1 MMIRNVAIA
10 LAVLASPTALA
21 QSAANDA
28 RLAALA
34 QQARAASGSPAV
46 AVMLWQDGET
56 RIGVAG
62 VRAEGSDVAV
72 TPDDL
77 WHIGSDTKAMTAM
90 LAARL
95 VEAGV
100 ISWDDTIGEHL
111 GGVIEDMDPAY
122 PALTFRH
129 LLSHRAGLPA
139 NIGLVDMIR
148 FQMEGT
154 GGRSMPEQRLDYAL
168 RMLRTAPAADA
179 ETEFLYSNAGY
190 VVAGAMLEQATG
202 QSWENLMAAQVF
214 EPLGLASAGFGP
226 PGSADELD
234 QPRGHRSGLLGGLTA
249 VPPGPRADNPPV
261 LGPAGT
267 VHVSLVDLGRY
278 LGAQMAG
285 NRGEAGDYLTADSW
299 QTLHTPPFGGDYAL
313 GWALQNGRLIHAG
326 SNTMWFVQIV
336 MDPQRDRAVVIAF
349 NDGRVDRVAPTM
361 APVFEALLPEA
372 D

>member
-1 MMIRNVAIA
+1 MMIRSFAIA
-10 LAVLASPTALA
+10 LTVAVSPAALA
-21 QSAANDA
+21 QSVTNDA
-28 RLAALA
+28 ELAVFAE
-34 QQARAASGSPAV
+34 QARESSGAPAAAV
-46 AVMLWQDGET
+46 LFWQAGET

-62 VRAEGSDVAV
+62 VREAGSDAAV

-100 ISWDDTIGEHL
+100 ISWDDTIGERL
-111 GGVIEDMDPAY
+111 GGVIEGMDPAY

-129 LLSHRAGLPA
+129 LFSHRAGLPA
-139 NIGLVDMIR
+139 NIGMVDMIR

-154 GGRSMPEQRLDYAL
+154 SGRPMPEQRLDYAL
-168 RMLRTAPAADA
+168 RMLRTAPAAEA

-190 VVAGAMLEQATG
+190 VIAGAMLEQATG
-202 QSWENLMAAQVF
+202 QSWESLMASEVF
-214 EPLGLASAGFGP
+214 EPLGLDSAGFGP
-226 PGSADELD
+226 PGSVDAID
-234 QPRGHRSGLLGGLTA
+234 QPRGHRSGMLGGLTA
-249 VPPGPRADNPPV
+249 LPPGPRADNPPV

-267 VHVSLVDLGRY
+267 VHISLSDLGRY

-285 NRGEAGDYLTADSW
+285 DRGEASDYLTADSW

-336 MDPQRDRAVVIAF
+336 MDPQSDRAVVIAF

-361 APVFEALLPEA
+361 GPVFGALLTPS